1 MPRPGRVHFYNLL
14 WIALGCMFFG
24 GIWWLIHHAPAAVI
38 DPAALTS
45 NRTPDAPAATV
56 DESLGATDLALKGL
70 SFSVTGGED
79 GRLKMELEAK
89 EANKL
94 RSLYTIRE
102 GSMQFFI
109 NDKNTLIL
117 GLNNAS
123 YSREA
128 GVVRVSGTLIGRIA
142 EGGQYFKAEELSW
155 DESQMKVSTKE
166 VQYVGPNL
174 EVSGRQMSIDMR
186 TGEVAFDG
194 PVEVGI

>member
-1 MPRPGRVHFYNLL
+1 MPRPGRVHLYSLL
-14 WIALGCMFFG
+14 ISVLGIATLGG
-24 GIWWLIHHAPAAVI
+24 VWWLVHNAPAPI
-38 DPAALTS
+38 IEPASLSS
-45 NRTPDAPAATV
+45 NRAPDAPAATI

-70 SFSVTGGED
+70 SFSVTGGDD
-79 GRLKMELEAK
+79 GRMKMELEAK

-94 RSLYTIRE
+94 RSLYTIHE

-109 NDKNTLIL
+109 NEKNTLVI

-155 DESQMKVSTKE
+155 DEAQMKVSTKE

-186 TGEVAFDG
+186 TGEVSFDG
-194 PVEVGI
+194 PVDVGI